1 MKLAV
6 LSTALLSEVDLSTGA
21 NRPEFRKA
29 TRKMKNCLGIA
40 ELCLNR
46 LPQNLRNTL
55 TSNGYENMCTILGT
69 SLGEIEVTR
78 DFLVTLDQTGMARP
92 ILFQNSLH
100 NSVNGFITLTLGL
113 RGPSITVSNRYM
125 TSENAL
131 KAAEL
136 LLGYQNPFAL
146 VICSEIVV
154 EDFLPGY
161 TKNYPCGTSLRDGAS
176 GIFVATEEAVKE
188 QGLEPLAWIRE
199 VRIGGKGVFTDS
211 DYYDSNG
218 LEKIIT
224 SFKKPRSEL
233 QLTKPDGS
241 VSTIFL

>member
-6 LSTALLSEVDLSTGA
+6 LTTALLSEVDLTTGA

-29 TRKMKNCLGIA
+29 TRKMKNCLGVA
-40 ELCLNR
+40 ELALSR
-46 LPQNLRNTL
+46 LPPNLKNTL
-55 TSNGYENMCTILGT
+55 TSNKYENMCTILGT

-113 RGPSITVSNRYM
+113 RGPSITVSNRFM

-131 KAAEL
+131 TTAEL
-136 LLGYQNPFAL
+136 LMGPQNPFAM
-146 VICSEIVV
+146 VICGEIVV
-154 EDFLPGY
+154 EDFMPGY
-161 TKNYPCGTSLRDGAS
+161 SKNYPGGTKLRDGAS
-176 GIFVATEEAVKE
+176 AVFLATEEAVRE
-188 QGLEPLAWIRE
+188 HGLEPKAWIQE

-211 DYYDSNG
+211 DFYDSNG
-218 LEKIIT
+218 LEKIIA
-224 SFKKPRSEL
+224 SFEKARREL

-241 VSTIFL
+241 VSTIIL